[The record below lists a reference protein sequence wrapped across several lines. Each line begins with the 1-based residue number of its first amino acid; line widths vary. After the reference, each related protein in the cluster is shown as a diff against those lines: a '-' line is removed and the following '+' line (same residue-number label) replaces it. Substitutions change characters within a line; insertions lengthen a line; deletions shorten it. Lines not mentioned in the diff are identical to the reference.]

1 MKKIIYFLFQIGPF
15 MLMPARI
22 EHWMENEG
30 DAKSKENRI
39 VIFDGKIYTRTH
51 THTYTNID
59 IE

>member
-1 MKKIIYFLFQIGPF
+1 

-51 THTYTNID
+51 THTYTNTD